1 MSEAVRASAPPA
13 DPVHRAVG
21 GDELATSGL
30 AVVPGAAKPPKVSAT
45 SWVVADLDTGAV
57 LGACGAHEYGTPASV
72 QKLLL
77 AAALIGRLDPKQV
90 VTVTP
95 EDLDYEPGS
104 SAAGLVEGGRYT
116 VEDLWLGLI
125 LVSGN
130 DAANVLARLG
140 GGDAAGGVRA
150 MNAEAARLGAYQTHA
165 VTPSGLDA
173 PGQFTSAYDL
183 ALIARACFADEA
195 FRRYALTREARVPD
209 QPRKKVKGFQIGNQ
223 NLLIFNYAGALGGK
237 TGYTDLA
244 RHTYVGAAERDGR
257 RLVVSLLGA
266 ESSPL
271 SGWQQGAALLDW
283 GFAQPRDAAVGRL
296 ITPGETAAGASPSAA
311 AAAAAGGRR
320 RRLGRGRCR
329 AAARPRRGRRGGA
342 RRALG
347 DPPPPRHPLRR
358 RLRPLGSPV
367 WRRMATP
374 GMHSQPRSCHAQL
387 RTGQR
392 RPGRPACATMITDSW
407 LADTRTSYD
416 TVAASY
422 TELLR
427 DGLAAQPYLRAAL
440 ALFAEQVRTAGGGP
454 VADIGCG
461 PGHVTAHLQGLGADA
476 FGVDLSPAMIEAARR
491 AHPALRFEVGSM
503 TDLDL
508 PDASVAG
515 LLAFWSLIHIPDEV
529 VPTVFAHFRRV
540 MRPGAPL
547 LIGFHLGDGTRLKT
561 EGTAVT
567 RCGSTCITAGPTG
580 CPGGCARPNSPSRPR
595 CRSTSTGR
603 CLARSCSGGHELR
616 RLRTEGAGWLPLKS
630 AESWGC
636 RTLPQL
642 ATVHS

>member
-1 MSEAVRASAPPA
+1 MLRFVPTGARIALATLSAVLATPLPAAAHAPTLPCPREAGPRMSEAVRASAPPA

-21 GDELATSGL
+21 GDQLATSGL
-30 AVVPGAAKPPKVSAT
+30 AVAPGAAKPPKVSAT
-45 SWVVADLDTGAV
+45 SWLVADLDTGAV

-77 AAALIGRLDPKQV
+77 AAALLGRLDPKEV
-90 VTVTP
+90 VTVTR

-140 GGDAAGGVRA
+140 GNGDGAAGGVRA

-266 ESSPL
+266 ESAPL

-296 ITPGETAAGASPSAA
+296 ITPGEPATGASPSAA
-311 AAAAAGGRR
+311 AAAAAAGTATGAASDGVGVGPLLALGAAVAAVYGVVSAIRR
-320 RRLGRGRCR
+320 RS
-329 AAARPRRGRRGGA
+329 RPGGA
-342 RRALG
+342 
-347 DPPPPRHPLRR
+347 
-358 RLRPLGSPV
+358 
-367 WRRMATP
+367 
-374 GMHSQPRSCHAQL
+374 
-387 RTGQR
+387 
-392 RPGRPACATMITDSW
+392 
-407 LADTRTSYD
+407 
-416 TVAASY
+416 
-422 TELLR
+422 
-427 DGLAAQPYLRAAL
+427 
-440 ALFAEQVRTAGGGP
+440 
-454 VADIGCG
+454 
-461 PGHVTAHLQGLGADA
+461 
-476 FGVDLSPAMIEAARR
+476 
-491 AHPALRFEVGSM
+491 
-503 TDLDL
+503 
-508 PDASVAG
+508 
-515 LLAFWSLIHIPDEV
+515 
-529 VPTVFAHFRRV
+529 
-540 MRPGAPL
+540 
-547 LIGFHLGDGTRLKT
+547 
-561 EGTAVT
+561 
-567 RCGSTCITAGPTG
+567 
-580 CPGGCARPNSPSRPR
+580 
-595 CRSTSTGR
+595 
-603 CLARSCSGGHELR
+603 
-616 RLRTEGAGWLPLKS
+616 
-630 AESWGC
+630 
-636 RTLPQL
+636 
-642 ATVHS
+642 